1 MATARIALSEY
12 WSILNV
18 LLMACDGVGD
28 DDGKIVGCCA
38 GVAVGVG
45 VNVGVGVGAGVLE
58 GRGVGVEATVDGLG
72 T

>member
-1 MATARIALSEY
+1 MATAMIALSEY

-28 DDGKIVGCCA
+28 DDGKIVDC
-38 GVAVGVG
+38 GVGVGVG
-45 VNVGVGVGAGVLE
+45 VNVGVGVGVGVLE